1 MIEWIQHLG
10 EMRFFPWSPFSWLI
24 LGPLYLGGA
33 AVIAF
38 VCWLLAKTWKP
49 AWLPAIPLLLVLAV
63 APLWEELGIAYNFG
77 KLCKKDAGIFVYKT
91 VEVEGFYDDTGG
103 TMGLVR
109 DGGYQWAEGPR
120 RDGKGAYRL
129 SKGDANLARQAMR
142 QFEAEN
148 PGAKATDRSTL
159 RVYVHPDVEVL
170 VFPAKNE
177 SWRMQILEQPT
188 ARYHYRWPSMS
199 EAVSHKIVKGE
210 RVVLDDQTGEVL
222 GRHLNYARKAPWFFV
237 HLDRPNMGCMEV
249 KEDARQRGNV
259 FGPNMVLRPT
269 R

>member
-49 AWLPAIPLLLVLAV
+49 AWLLAIPLLLVLAV

-91 VEVEGFYDDTGG
+91 VEVDGFYDDTRPTHSGQP
-103 TMGLVR
+103 TPQAAESF
-109 DGGYQWAEGPR
+109 DKGGYKFYELVL
-120 RDGKGAYRL
+120 RDRKG
-129 SKGDANLARQAMR
+129 GVN
-142 QFEAEN
+142 
-148 PGAKATDRSTL
+148 
-159 RVYVHPDVEVL
+159 RVVHIEKQDEIWTPTVL
-170 VFPAKNE
+170 DH
-177 SWRMQILEQPT
+177 PT
-188 ARYHYRWPSMS
+188 ARYHYRWPVKS
-199 EAVSHKIVKGE
+199 ETVSHKIVKGE
-210 RVVLDDQTGEVL
+210 RVVIDDQTGEVL

-237 HLDRPNMGCMEV
+237 HLDRPNMGCIEV

-259 FGPNMVLRPT
+259 FGPNMVLRST